1 MRMGGDSG
9 LVELLDEGAEL
20 ADVAAFVD
28 GVAEGLVPGYHRV
41 AAVPGAGGFGV
52 QPEQVAGPLA
62 DLSPVILSIAVVH
75 AEVRSVVIAFRSCGR
90 FRVTSATPADASR
103 TSTSSVSCSAKTH
116 RPIPNI
122 SPGPAERG
130 SPAVQGG
137 EERAPR
143 SGCRLDRLVRRSYRG
158 TVLRGLPAVCRDVM
172 PAEGR

>member
-116 RPIPNI
+116 RPSRTSHQAPL
-122 SPGPAERG
+122 SVEAPPF
-130 SPAVQGG
+130 
-137 EERAPR
+137 RA
-143 SGCRLDRLVRRSYRG
+143 
-158 TVLRGLPAVCRDVM
+158 
-172 PAEGR
+172 GRNAPPLGVSS